1 MSLEVLGHR
10 VLVKPDAVK
19 EQKEIDVPASL
30 KEKGFQVHMDS
41 DMEKR
46 EAAGTQIGTVIAVG
60 PTAWRA
66 YDGNDPK
73 WQPWC
78 KAGDRII
85 FARYAGKWVE
95 DPETKERFFVIN
107 DEDVQVKVN
116 SRMSAF
122 EELIND

>member
-19 EQKEIDVPASL
+19 EQRELDVPASL
-30 KEKGFQVHMDS
+30 KEKGFQVHMDT

-46 EAAGTQIGTVIAVG
+46 EAAGTQIGTVIQVG

-73 WQPWC
+73 WTPWC
-78 KAGDRII
+78 KPGDRVI

-95 DPETKERFFVIN
+95 DPETKEKFFVIN

-116 SRMSAF
+116 DRLSAF
-122 EELIND
+122 EELCNG